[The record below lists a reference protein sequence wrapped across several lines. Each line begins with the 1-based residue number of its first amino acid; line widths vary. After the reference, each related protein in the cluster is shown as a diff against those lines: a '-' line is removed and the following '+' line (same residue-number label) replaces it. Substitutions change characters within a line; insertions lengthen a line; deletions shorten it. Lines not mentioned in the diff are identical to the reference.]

1 MYCVTENLNLFYL
14 FNNNKYIIT
23 MYLKL
28 RNLNSLIYFI
38 LEINSLL
45 HVSLNNIFM
54 QNDYIF
60 QNRQTFSGK
69 KGTV

>member
-1 MYCVTENLNLFYL
+1 
-14 FNNNKYIIT
+14 

-38 LEINSLL
+38 LEIISLL
-45 HVSLNNIFM
+45 HVSINNIFM

>member
-1 MYCVTENLNLFYL
+1 
-14 FNNNKYIIT
+14 

-28 RNLNSLIYFI
+28 RNLNTFTYFI
-38 LEINSLL
+38 LEIISPL
-45 HVSLNNIFM
+45 HVSINNIFM